1 LEISGDSFWKHIA
14 ELERDMDVLQHAV
27 DLNTED
33 HDFVLASN
41 KNLASKHDQLNLRCE
56 SP

>member
-1 LEISGDSFWKHIA
+1 
-14 ELERDMDVLQHAV
+14 MDVLQHAV